1 MRSKEVK
8 DLSLRP
14 QGRLQPDFHIPG
26 VAAALFAIC
35 LLVNVVGTMLM
46 TQNGIS
52 SDAVIGSWTV
62 LWILVGTFLLF
73 SLKIASQW
81 EKAVV
86 LRLGKFHRLAGPGSF
101 WVFPIVDTLAN
112 WIDHRVM
119 VTPFSAEKTL
129 TKDTVP
135 VDVDA
140 VLFWVVWDAEK
151 AALEVADYRA
161 AIAWAAQTALREIIG
176 QSVLADILV
185 GRAKMDADLQKI
197 IDERTTPWGITV
209 QSVEIRDVII
219 PPDLEDA
226 MSRQAQAERERQ
238 SRIILG
244 ESEEQI
250 AASFAEASKAYI
262 HNPTALHLRAMN
274 MLFEGLKE
282 KGALVIV
289 PSSAIDTMN
298 LGGLSGMVSLAQQ
311 NLPPEKENKGILP
324 ASHRDGDP
332 SPSPPLS
339 RNYYNESL
347 NYLPGTCAGR
357 DHFPHRLPAS
367 QTGLPFGRPGHPG
380 RGEYPAGHQR
390 RGLPGLLAGLQ
401 PGYDYR
407 HPRVAIH
414 RPGSPAPKSQRQVR
428 LLSRRG
434 TRTLEQQGL
443 CGVPPELQV

>member
-1 MRSKEVK
+1 MSPTTLLK

-14 QGRLQPDFHIPG
+14 LSRQKPDQHIPS
-26 VAAALFAIC
+26 VAGALFAIC
-35 LLVNVVGTMLM
+35 LVACFVGLLWM
-46 TQNGIS
+46 TKNGIT
-52 SDAVIGSWTV
+52 SDTLTGVWTV
-62 LWILVGTFLLF
+62 AWILLGTYFLF
-73 SLKIASQW
+73 WLKIASQW

-86 LRLGKFHRLAGPGSF
+86 LRLGKFHKLAGPGLF
-101 WVFPIVDTLAN
+101 WLLPFVDTLAN

-176 QSVLADILV
+176 QSVLANILV

-219 PPDLEDA
+219 PPDLENA

-311 NLPPEKENKGILP
+311 NTPKEKE
-324 ASHRDGDP
+324 
-332 SPSPPLS
+332 
-339 RNYYNESL
+339 
-347 NYLPGTCAGR
+347 
-357 DHFPHRLPAS
+357 
-367 QTGLPFGRPGHPG
+367 
-380 RGEYPAGHQR
+380 
-390 RGLPGLLAGLQ
+390 
-401 PGYDYR
+401 
-407 HPRVAIH
+407 
-414 RPGSPAPKSQRQVR
+414 
-428 LLSRRG
+428 
-434 TRTLEQQGL
+434 
-443 CGVPPELQV
+443 

>member
-1 MRSKEVK
+1 MRTKTDSK
-8 DLSLRP
+8 DSSLRP
-14 QGRLQPDFHIPG
+14 LGRMKSDQHIPG
-26 VAAALFAIC
+26 VAMFLFAVC
-35 LLVNVVGTMLM
+35 LLVLVLGVLNLTQRAGT
-46 TQNGIS
+46 
-52 SDAVIGSWTV
+52 SDLVMGTWTV
-62 LWILVGTFLLF
+62 GWILLGAYFLYW
-73 SLKIASQW
+73 LKIASQW

-86 LRLGKFHRLAGPGSF
+86 LRFGKFHKLAGPGLF
-101 WVFPIVDTLAN
+101 FLVPFVDTLAN

-119 VTPFSAEKTL
+119 VTSFSAEKTL

-161 AIAWAAQTALREIIG
+161 AIGWAAQTALREIIG

-262 HNPTALHLRAMN
+262 TNPTALHLRAMN

-311 NLPPEKENKGILP
+311 N
-324 ASHRDGDP
+324 
-332 SPSPPLS
+332 
-339 RNYYNESL
+339 
-347 NYLPGTCAGR
+347 
-357 DHFPHRLPAS
+357 
-367 QTGLPFGRPGHPG
+367 
-380 RGEYPAGHQR
+380 
-390 RGLPGLLAGLQ
+390 
-401 PGYDYR
+401 
-407 HPRVAIH
+407 
-414 RPGSPAPKSQRQVR
+414 APKQK
-428 LLSRRG
+428 
-434 TRTLEQQGL
+434 E
-443 CGVPPELQV
+443 